1 MTVTFCGHSTVYPM
15 EPVEAWLR
23 ETVGALIL
31 RGADKFNLG
40 GYGAFDQMAASVV
53 WAQKTQHP
61 YIASVLVLP
70 YLDRKVISEH
80 YDYTTYPPLENVPK
94 RFAIFRRNRWMVDNS
109 DVLVAYVTHEWGGAA
124 TTLKYA
130 ERKKK
135 EIIRY
140 TEKTT

>member
-1 MTVTFCGHSTVYPM
+1 MTVTFCGHSTVYPL

-23 ETVGALIL
+23 ETVAALIL
-31 RGADKFNLG
+31 RGAEKFYLG

-80 YDYTTYPPLENVPK
+80 YDYTTYPPLESVPK
-94 RFAIFRRNRWMVDNS
+94 RFAISRRNQWMVDNS
-109 DVLVAYVTHEWGGAA
+109 DILVAYVTHEWGGAA
-124 TTLKYA
+124 ATLKYA

-140 TEKTT
+140 TKESS

>member
-1 MTVTFCGHSTVYPM
+1 MTVTFCGHSTVYPI

-23 ETVGALIL
+23 ETVASLIL
-31 RGADKFNLG
+31 RGADKFYLG

-80 YDYTTYPPLENVPK
+80 YDYTAYPPLESVPK
-94 RFAIFRRNRWMVDNS
+94 RFAISRRNRWMVDNS
-109 DVLVAYVTHEWGGAA
+109 DILVAYVTHEWGGAA
-124 TTLKYA
+124 ATLEYA

-140 TEKTT
+140 TKESS